1 MFFSKKNYKIH
12 IRDRQVTLE
21 AKSGTNLY
29 KLLLENNLITPTLCN
44 GKGQCN
50 KCKIRIYNGNIPK
63 PTSREML
70 NLGRVAIDRNYRLAC
85 QQSVKGD
92 MEIDISEISGSVQ
105 FYNENKNKDE
115 NEKNN
120 TEEVLGET
128 TLNTDYKNE
137 DDLNINKNTAQEELN
152 ISTDLD
158 QLNKTDEDI
167 EITENE
173 QTLDNIEEDDET
185 VSINDFV
192 PERHEKTAEDNLR
205 NEDGPTDGI
214 LLIQHKNGIRY
225 YCYSAAIDNIV
236 SEGLHPYHETL
247 RELVDKDVISDFLY
261 TVLKIRDLERVIILV
276 NYSESNDS
284 KIYLNMFRYFRD
296 MEISQLYEVIM
307 PLNQQSYTINHFLRL
322 LNADKEQ
329 RLIIS
334 LDMLDRVQYITPV
347 VLTDMTFGM
356 LKNTNMTAILPRG
369 TNPILSFNKE
379 LKPVDIENKDKNI
392 DGITLA
398 ATMQFVNL
406 MYKAGIIN
414 NRFQLKSRIELDK
427 INLPLDLSVRRFSK
441 NGVEGYYVYRDR
453 FTEIAI
459 TQADLDELFQIRSY
473 ICSVIEYTK
482 NLGFIDGIIFYTG
495 HVHEELINYMF
506 DLDFIPKEFAGKV
519 AYRPGDAGI
528 YAIKLFKEKDI
539 PTYININ
546 FGNVKAI
553 RLEDDDEFRMISSR
567 NSLEK

>member
-1 MFFSKKNYKIH
+1 MFFSKKNYSVH
-12 IRDRQVTLE
+12 IRDKQITLDV
-21 AKSGTNLY
+21 KSGTNIY
-29 KLLLENNLITPTLCN
+29 KLLLDENLITPTLCN

-70 NLGRVAIDRNYRLAC
+70 NLGKVSVDRNYRLAC
-85 QQSVKGD
+85 QQTVKGD

-105 FYNENKNKDE
+105 FYNENKYSAEAETKHEENIEPDEKPDYTENLAE
-115 NEKNN
+115 NEANIQEENN
-120 TEEVLGET
+120 QDSLDLAEQPDEMDIET
-128 TLNTDYKNE
+128 TAAD
-137 DDLNINKNTAQEELN
+137 
-152 ISTDLD
+152 
-158 QLNKTDEDI
+158 
-167 EITENE
+167 NE
-173 QTLDNIEEDDET
+173 QDLPVDEDET
-185 VSINDFV
+185 VSINDFA
-192 PERHEKTAEDNLR
+192 PERHDKTAEDNLR
-205 NEDGPTDGI
+205 NEDGLSDGI

-236 SEGLHPYHETL
+236 SEGLHPYYETL

-276 NYSESNDS
+276 NYSDKYDS
-284 KIYLNMFRYFRD
+284 EVYLNLFRYYRD
-296 MEISQLYEVIM
+296 TEISQLYEVIM

-322 LNADKEQ
+322 LNADKGQ
-329 RLIIS
+329 SLIIS
-334 LDMLDRVQYITPV
+334 LDMLNRIQYMTPV
-347 VLTDMTFGM
+347 LLTDMTFDS
-356 LKNTNMTAILPRG
+356 LKNTNMTAILPKG
-369 TNPILSFNKE
+369 TNSILSFNKD
-379 LKPVDIENKDKNI
+379 LKPLEVENKDKNI

-406 MYKAGIIN
+406 MSKAGIIN

-427 INLPLDLSVRRFSK
+427 VNVPLDLSVRRFSK

-459 TQADLDELFQIRSY
+459 TQEDLNELYQIRSY
-473 ICSVIEYTK
+473 IRSVIEYTK
-482 NLGFIDGIIFYTG
+482 SLGFIDSILFYTA
-495 HVHEELINYMF
+495 HVHDELINYMF
-506 DLDFIPKEFAGKV
+506 ELDFIPKEFAGKV

-539 PTYININ
+539 PSYIDIN
-546 FGNVKAI
+546 FHKVRTIK
-553 RLEDDDEFRMISSR
+553 LEDEDDFRTISSI

>member
-1 MFFSKKNYKIH
+1 MFFSKKNYSVH
-12 IRDRQVTLE
+12 IRDKQITLDV
-21 AKSGTNLY
+21 KSGTNIY
-29 KLLLENNLITPTLCN
+29 KLLLDENLITPTLCN

-70 NLGRVAIDRNYRLAC
+70 NLGKVSVDRNYRLAC
-85 QQSVKGD
+85 QQTVKGD
-92 MEIDISEISGSVQ
+92 MEIDISEISSSVQ
-105 FYNENKNKDE
+105 FYNENKYNPEVETKHEENIEHDEKPDYTENLAE
-115 NEKNN
+115 NEANIQKENN
-120 TEEVLGET
+120 QDLLDLAEQPNEMDLET
-128 TLNTDYKNE
+128 TAAD
-137 DDLNINKNTAQEELN
+137 
-152 ISTDLD
+152 
-158 QLNKTDEDI
+158 
-167 EITENE
+167 NE
-173 QTLDNIEEDDET
+173 QELPVDEDET
-185 VSINDFV
+185 VSINDFA

-205 NEDGPTDGI
+205 NEDGLSDGI

-276 NYSESNDS
+276 NYSDKYDS
-284 KIYLNMFRYFRD
+284 EVYLNLFRYYRD
-296 MEISQLYEVIM
+296 TEISQLYEVIM

-322 LNADKEQ
+322 LNADKGQ
-329 RLIIS
+329 SLIIS
-334 LDMLDRVQYITPV
+334 LDMLNRIQYMTPV
-347 VLTDMTFGM
+347 LLTDMTFDS
-356 LKNTNMTAILPRG
+356 LKNTNMTAILPKG
-369 TNPILSFNKE
+369 TNSILSFNKD
-379 LKPVDIENKDKNI
+379 LKPLEVENKDKYI

-406 MYKAGIIN
+406 MSKAGIIN
-414 NRFQLKSRIELDK
+414 SRFQLKSRIELDK
-427 INLPLDLSVRRFSK
+427 INVPLDLSVRRFSK

-459 TQADLDELFQIRSY
+459 TQEDLNELYQIRSY
-473 ICSVIEYTK
+473 IRSVIEYTK
-482 NLGFIDGIIFYTG
+482 SLGFIDSILFYTA
-495 HVHEELINYMF
+495 HVHDELINYMF
-506 DLDFIPKEFAGKV
+506 ELDFIPKEFAGKV

-539 PTYININ
+539 PSYIDIN
-546 FGNVKAI
+546 FHKVRTIK
-553 RLEDDDEFRMISSR
+553 LEDEDDFRTISSI